1 VRRVRVWHFSDPQ
14 RATSAP
20 AGRPDIPVARPKFR
34 KMTNNGHRPSN
45 VLVSLDSGLPDLGVD
60 MKRREFITL
69 IAGAAIVCPL
79 PLAAQQSRL
88 PRIGVLLSAN
98 PEPFWSEF
106 RAGLREHGYIEGQN
120 IAFEFRSAD
129 GKLDFLRTLA
139 DELVRLKVDIIVASQ
154 TPAVT
159 AARQATTEIPI
170 VMAPAGDPVAT
181 GLISSLTRP
190 GGNITGLS
198 GTTADLGAKTL
209 ELLRDVLP
217 STQRVAVLA
226 NAADP
231 FSKPYVEQIQQG
243 GRALGIAVQTIMA
256 HGADE
261 FAAAFAAMDKE
272 RADAVMVQGSLPSK
286 PVLDLALKH
295 RLPAVGGGARG
306 RLFAQEGG
314 LLSYSGN
321 QNDMYRRA
329 AFYIDRILKGAKPND
344 LPVEQPTRYELV
356 INLKTAK
363 ALGLT
368 VPASMLAS
376 ADEVIE

>member
-1 VRRVRVWHFSDPQ
+1 
-14 RATSAP
+14 
-20 AGRPDIPVARPKFR
+20 
-34 KMTNNGHRPSN
+34 
-45 VLVSLDSGLPDLGVD
+45 

-69 IAGAAIVCPL
+69 IAGAAIASPL

-129 GKLDFLRTLA
+129 GNLDFLRTLA

-170 VMAPAGDPVAT
+170 VMAPAGNPVAT

-209 ELLRDVLP
+209 ELFRDVLP
-217 STQRVAVLA
+217 STRRVAVLA

-231 FSKPYVEQIQQG
+231 FSKPYVEQIEQG
-243 GRALGIAVQTIMA
+243 GRTLGIAVQTIMVR
-256 HGADE
+256 GADE